1 MKLNARNVKLAWKYR
16 RALWKYRS
24 VIRHRREIGAV
35 AMAGAAIAAALM
47 LKRAIRPSPEIRSP
61 NAA

>member
-24 VIRHRREIGAV
+24 LIRHRREIGAL
-35 AMAGAAIAAALM
+35 ALAGAAVAAGVL
-47 LKRAIRPSPEIRSP
+47 LRKSTRQ
-61 NAA
+61 AAPVQ

>member
-47 LKRAIRPSPEIRSP
+47 LKRTPTPETEPRL
-61 NAA
+61 